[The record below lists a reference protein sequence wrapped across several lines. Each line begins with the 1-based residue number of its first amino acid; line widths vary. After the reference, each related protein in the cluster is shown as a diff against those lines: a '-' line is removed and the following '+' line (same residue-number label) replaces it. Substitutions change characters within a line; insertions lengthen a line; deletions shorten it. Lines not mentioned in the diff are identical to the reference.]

1 MASDDLNR
9 PLGMETPSPRPSR
22 RGLVTITLGCLAAA
36 AVIAIAA
43 VLVFASPRGGEPFAV
58 ATIPPPRP
66 PAADIATTA
75 SIRPPP
81 HTDGRDSGISSG
93 ALDNG
98 VLENGVKV
106 FRANRP
112 QNAAVSSQG
121 TGPLVIKVPQALGL
135 SEVAAVDKHLIE
147 ASRYGPLPK
156 IAADGSRA
164 SEVYARPPVFGPA
177 VPAGAPRIAIYIAG
191 LGLNAAAT
199 TAAIER
205 MPAAVSLAFAPYGEK
220 LDDAVGRAKA
230 AGHEVL
236 LQLPMEA
243 FGDDRPGPHMLR
255 TGATQSETIDDLHW
269 LMSRMSGYVGITNFL
284 GGRFTADQTAM
295 TTMLQEIGG
304 RGLLY
309 VEDGTSRRSLGP
321 TLAPSLG
328 IPTARADVVLDVAP
342 DASGLRAALVKLEA
356 VARDKGSA
364 IGEASDLPAHLAV
377 IADFAQTLQ
386 AKGIALVP
394 VSALASA
401 AAPTMTATP

>member
-9 PLGMETPSPRPSR
+9 PLGMATPSRRPSR
-22 RGLVTITLGCLAAA
+22 RGFVTITVGCIASA
-36 AVIAIAA
+36 AVIGIAA
-43 VLVFASPRGGEPFAV
+43 VLVFANPHGGEPFAV
-58 ATIPPPRP
+58 ATIPPPKPLP
-66 PAADIATTA
+66 PAADSASTA

-81 HTDGRDSGISSG
+81 RRDGNGD
-93 ALDNG
+93 G
-98 VLENGVKV
+98 VLENGVTV
-106 FRANRP
+106 FRATHP
-112 QNAAVSSQG
+112 QNAAASSQG

-164 SEVYARPPVFGPA
+164 SEIYARPPVFGTA
-177 VPAGAPRIAIYIAG
+177 LPAGAPRIAIYIGG

-199 TAAIER
+199 TDAIEL

-220 LDDAVGRAKA
+220 LDDAVSRAKA

-269 LMSRMSGYVGITNFL
+269 LMSRMSGYVGMTNFL

-295 TTMLQEIGG
+295 TTMLQELAG

-364 IGEASDLPAHLAV
+364 IGEASDLPAHLAA
-377 IADFAQTLQ
+377 IAAFAQTLQ

-401 AAPTMTATP
+401 TAPAMAATP

>member
-9 PLGMETPSPRPSR
+9 PLGMGTPSPRRSR
-22 RGLVTITLGCLAAA
+22 RGLVTIAVGCLAAA
-36 AVIAIAA
+36 AVIGIAA
-43 VLVFASPRGGEPFAV
+43 VLVFANPRGGEPFAV
-58 ATIPPPRP
+58 ATIPLPKPLP
-66 PAADIATTA
+66 PAADIASTA

-81 HTDGRDSGISSG
+81 RTESDGRG
-93 ALDNG
+93 NG
-98 VLENGVKV
+98 VLENGVTV
-106 FRANRP
+106 FRANHP
-112 QNAAVSSQG
+112 QTAAASSQG

-147 ASRYGPLPK
+147 SSRYGPLPK

-164 SEVYARPPVFGPA
+164 SDVYARPPVFGPA
-177 VPAGAPRIAIYIAG
+177 IQAGAPRIAIYIAG

-199 TAAIER
+199 AEAIER

-220 LDDAVGRAKA
+220 LDDAVSRAKA

-243 FGDDRPGPHMLR
+243 FSDDRPGPHMLR
-255 TGATQSETIDDLHW
+255 AGATQSETIDDLHW

-295 TTMLQEIGG
+295 KIMLQEIGG

-364 IGEASDLPAHLAV
+364 IGEASDLPAHLAA

-401 AAPTMTATP
+401 AAPTMTAAP